1 MQLLGANNLF
11 SAGPVR
17 PGTRLVVPAPPGQ
30 TGTVHTVRRGEV
42 LGLIAAQYGV
52 KIADI
57 MLANGLQDANQIFTG
72 QRLLIPVLD
81 RGSAIATPTPA
92 VARPLIPTPTPTIE
106 LPSGPQVA
114 CPGECEAISILE
126 PTRGVTVTSPFTITG
141 SGSAFEQNLVVRVL
155 DATGYEIGLGNA
167 MIDGPLGEIGP
178 YTGTISFTVPASAQ
192 RGRIQVYSL
201 DPSDGAIEHLTS
213 VVVTLAGSGL
223 DPMIEQVKAAIEAK
237 DYETLAS
244 SMTDPWALAFYRSE
258 GLSLSAAKGLQELKE
273 TYLGPGKVFVDLSV
287 NARDLLGD
295 QVILSP
301 DVTHVVYSTGWGSDQ
316 ADDALLLF
324 ETDASGQT
332 RWGGLLYIFDALK
345 DYE

>member
-1 MQLLGANNLF
+1 MARGENLYGIAARYGVPVSALLSANNLR

-17 PGTRLVVPAPPGQ
+17 PGTRLIVPAPPGQ

-52 KIADI
+52 AVADI
-57 MLANGLQDANQIFTG
+57 MLANGIKNANQIFTG

-81 RGSAIATPTPA
+81 QGSVVATPTPA

-141 SGSAFEQNLVVRVL
+141 SGSAFEQTLVVRVL

-178 YTGTISFTVPASAQ
+178 YTGTISFTVPANAQ
-192 RGRIQVYSL
+192 QGRVQVYGIS
-201 DPSDGAIEHLTS
+201 PSDGAIEHLAS

-223 DPMIEQVKAAIEAK
+223 DRTIEQVKAAL
-237 DYETLAS
+237 ETQGLQDVGIVDDRPVGS
-244 SMTDPWALAFYRSE
+244 GL
-258 GLSLSAAKGLQELKE
+258 LSL
-273 TYLGPGKVFVDLSV
+273 
-287 NARDLLGD
+287 
-295 QVILSP
+295 
-301 DVTHVVYSTGWGSDQ
+301 
-316 ADDALLLF
+316 
-324 ETDASGQT
+324 
-332 RWGGLLYIFDALK
+332 
-345 DYE
+345 

>member
-1 MQLLGANNLF
+1 
-11 SAGPVR
+11 
-17 PGTRLVVPAPPGQ
+17 
-30 TGTVHTVRRGEV
+30 
-42 LGLIAAQYGV
+42 
-52 KIADI
+52 
-57 MLANGLQDANQIFTG
+57 
-72 QRLLIPVLD
+72 
-81 RGSAIATPTPA
+81 
-92 VARPLIPTPTPTIE
+92 
-106 LPSGPQVA
+106 
-114 CPGECEAISILE
+114 
-126 PTRGVTVTSPFTITG
+126 VTVTSPFTITG

-201 DPSDGAIEHLTS
+201 DPSDGAIGHLTS
-213 VVVTLAGSGL
+213 VVVMLAGSGL

-273 TYLGPGKVFVDLSV
+273 TYLGPGKIFVDLSV

-301 DVTHVVYSTGWGSDQ
+301 DVTHIVYSTGWGSDQ

-345 DYE
+345 DY